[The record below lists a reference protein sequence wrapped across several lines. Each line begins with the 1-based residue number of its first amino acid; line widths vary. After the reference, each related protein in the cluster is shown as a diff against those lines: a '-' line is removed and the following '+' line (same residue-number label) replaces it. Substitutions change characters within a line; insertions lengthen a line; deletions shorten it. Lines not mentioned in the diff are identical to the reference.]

1 MKLLRITLPIS
12 IILLLCFSSTVANGA
27 NKKICVLTDIHVMAP
42 SLLEDENNKEW
53 QEYLKTSKSMI
64 DLSVPI
70 FDAIIN
76 KIILEKPDLLL
87 IVGDLTKDSEV
98 ESHNFVL
105 NKLTK
110 FKQSNIPV
118 YVIPGNHDRGW
129 MQRAL
134 IFKNDTCVT
143 AETIDNDGFEKLY
156 VNYGYGPDTERYGT
170 TLNYLVEPFP
180 GLTLW

>member
-1 MKLLRITLPIS
+1 
-12 IILLLCFSSTVANGA
+12 
-27 NKKICVLTDIHVMAP
+27 MAP

-118 YVIPGNHDRGW
+118 YVIPGRVYRLG
-129 MQRAL
+129 M
-134 IFKNDTCVT
+134 
-143 AETIDNDGFEKLY
+143 
-156 VNYGYGPDTERYGT
+156 
-170 TLNYLVEPFP
+170 
-180 GLTLW
+180 

>member
-1 MKLLRITLPIS
+1 
-12 IILLLCFSSTVANGA
+12 
-27 NKKICVLTDIHVMAP
+27 MAP

-129 MQRAL
+129 MQRAYSQL
-134 IFKNDTCVT
+134 SGR
-143 AETIDNDGFEKLY
+143 TIPRIDSYLY
-156 VNYGYGPDTERYGT
+156 
-170 TLNYLVEPFP
+170 
-180 GLTLW
+180 